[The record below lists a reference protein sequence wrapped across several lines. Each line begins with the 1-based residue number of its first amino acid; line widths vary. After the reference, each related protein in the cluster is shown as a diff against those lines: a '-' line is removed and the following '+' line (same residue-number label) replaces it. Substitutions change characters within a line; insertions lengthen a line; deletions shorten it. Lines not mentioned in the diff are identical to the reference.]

1 MSEKKKKGF
10 VWSSSP
16 EIEAGFTRAFP
27 SEKAIAE
34 SADRFGFTTPRSA
47 LLMGI
52 NYLLGKLE
60 NNEDIATGRR
70 YAAKAA
76 RILTDLGVKGGVD
89 PRKNKKKAQSNQS
102 GGIVGEGAMSAKTQK
117 EPKKKKIPQ
126 YYKGGGKVKKN
137 YAYGGR
143 VAKYKG

>member
-1 MSEKKKKGF
+1 MADKKKTETNPGA
-10 VWSSSP
+10 
-16 EIEAGFTRAFP
+16 EAGFTRAFP

-89 PRKNKKKAQSNQS
+89 PRKNKKNKQAS
-102 GGIVGEGAMSAKTQK
+102 GGS
-117 EPKKKKIPQ
+117 
-126 YYKGGGKVKKN
+126 VKKN

-143 VAKYKG
+143 VAKSSMEKS